1 MTIAIKYCGG
11 CNPRFDRVAAA
22 AQLAAAFPHL
32 SMVPARSGAPADLLV
47 VLCGCPSRCADVTHL
62 QASETLWVCRSED
75 LQAVYDRLQR
85 IQTER
90 SEP

>member
-22 AQLAAAFPHL
+22 AQLAAAFPAL
-32 SMVPARSGAPADLLV
+32 PMENARSGAAADLLV
-47 VLCGCPSRCADVTHL
+47 VLCGCPARCADVSSL
-62 QASETLWVCRSED
+62 SAAETLWVCRSED

-90 SEP
+90 SES